1 LRLCAG
7 FHICDGIF
15 ELMEVAMPVVQ
26 IYMYAGR
33 TKEQKNELVKRISK
47 DFEEVVNVKSDSLNI
62 LFHDMDK
69 EDWGI
74 RGALASDPPQ
84 K

>member
-1 LRLCAG
+1 
-7 FHICDGIF
+7 
-15 ELMEVAMPVVQ
+15 MPVVQ

-74 RGALASDPPQ
+74 RGALGSDQ
-84 K
+84 QSK

>member
-1 LRLCAG
+1 
-7 FHICDGIF
+7 
-15 ELMEVAMPVVQ
+15 MPVVH

-47 DFEEVVNVKSDSLNI
+47 DFEEVVNVRSESLNI
-62 LFHDMDK
+62 LFHDTDK
-69 EDWGI
+69 ENWGI
-74 RGALASDPPQ
+74 RGALVSDQPA

>member
-1 LRLCAG
+1 
-7 FHICDGIF
+7 
-15 ELMEVAMPVVQ
+15 MPVVH

-47 DFEEVVNVKSDSLNI
+47 DFEEVVNVKSESLNI
-62 LFHDMDK
+62 LFHDTNK
-69 EDWGI
+69 ENWGI
-74 RGALASDPPQ
+74 RGALASDQPA

>member
-1 LRLCAG
+1 
-7 FHICDGIF
+7 
-15 ELMEVAMPVVQ
+15 MPVVQ

-74 RGALASDPPQ
+74 RGSLASEITP